1 MSQIANVKKQTVPAR
16 TAAAPAIQQAA
27 STSISASLNAMLD
40 SEGYRKRFNDLLGKR
55 APQFVSSLVSMINAD
70 TKLQE
75 VFASAP
81 LTIIQSALKAA
92 SFDLPI
98 EPSLGYAYVVPFTN
112 NKKTDDGR
120 WEKRKEAIFVMG
132 YKGMI
137 QLAERTGAYER
148 INVVDVRE
156 GELVAYDR
164 LREDV
169 ELSFVEDED
178 ERDKLPIIGWVGY
191 FRLRNGM
198 EKCIY
203 MSRKAIDAH
212 EKANRKGPYMGKGW
226 QENYE
231 AMASKTILR
240 RLIGKWG
247 MMSIDYQRADDS
259 TIAAATA
266 LATGKV
272 DDLDEIETTPDEVVT
287 APVEPVV
294 SNDPD
299 VLPGQTSI
307 FGGK

>member
-1 MSQIANVKKQTVPAR
+1 MSQIAARKQSVPAR
-16 TAAAPAIQQAA
+16 AAAAPAIQQAA

-40 SEGYRKRFNDLLGKR
+40 SEGYRKRFNELLGKR

-70 TKLQE
+70 TDMQE

-81 LTIIQSALKAA
+81 VTIIQSALKAA

-98 EPSLGYAYVVPFTN
+98 EPSLGYAYVVPFN
-112 NKKTDDGR
+112 NPHQTPDGR
-120 WEKRKEAIFVMG
+120 REKRKEAIFVMG

-148 INVVDVRE
+148 INVTDVRE
-156 GELVAYDR
+156 GELVSYDR

-169 ELSFVEDED
+169 ELNFVEDED

-203 MSRKAIDAH
+203 MSRKAIEAH
-212 EKANRKGPYMGKGW
+212 EKANRKGQYMGKGW
-226 QENYE
+226 RENFDS
-231 AMASKTILR
+231 MASKTVLR
-240 RLIGKWG
+240 KLIGKWG
-247 MMSIDYQRADDS
+247 LMSIDYQRADDS

-272 DDLDEIETTPDEVVT
+272 DDLDEIEATPDEVVT

-294 SNDPD
+294 SNEPD

-307 FGGK
+307 FGG